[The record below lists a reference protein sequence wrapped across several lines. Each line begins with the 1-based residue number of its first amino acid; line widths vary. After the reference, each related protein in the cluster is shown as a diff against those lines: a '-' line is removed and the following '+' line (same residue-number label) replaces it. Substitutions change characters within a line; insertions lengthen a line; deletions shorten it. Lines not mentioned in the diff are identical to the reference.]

1 MVRAYLGDLS
11 RGDRSGAS
19 GYLATGSPNEPFMDS
34 SAKIQSVH
42 ADATGRGTYKVGAD
56 VQTATGEYYIT
67 FTLSPGPG
75 GLQIQDHFAIKTGP

>member
-1 MVRAYLGDLS
+1 VRAYLTDLS
-11 RGDRSGAS
+11 RGNTSGAS
-19 GYLATGSPNEPFMDS
+19 GYLSTGSPSEPFMDS
-34 SAKIQSVH
+34 SAKIQSIH

-67 FTLSPGPG
+67 FTLAPGPG